1 MSKRHQKKTEEM
13 NEVVTCAER
22 EKNNYKERNMTASKT
37 QITYICVCVRVC
49 VYVNMCMYNEES
61 EVCKITEQNI
71 LYTDGYFELS
81 G

>member
-13 NEVVTCAER
+13 DKVVTCAER

-37 QITYICVCVRVC
+37 QITYMCVCVRVC
-49 VYVNMCMYNEES
+49 VCMYES

-71 LYTDGYFELS
+71 SYTDGYFELS
-81 G
+81 S